1 MQNIEHRIRWSVAI
15 HTKGVYTK
23 IMNKQVQQRV
33 NIVLPQETLD
43 LLDAVS
49 KKGERSRVIDI
60 AVRDYVSR
68 AGRMHVRKLLIEGS
82 KVRNNRDLDIAR
94 QWGQLKDVNDVW

>member
-1 MQNIEHRIRWSVAI
+1 
-15 HTKGVYTK
+15 
-23 IMNKQVQQRV
+23 MNRQTQQRV
-33 NIVLPQETLD
+33 NIILPQETLD

-68 AGRMHVRKLLIEGS
+68 AGKVQLRKLLAEGAQARS
-82 KVRNNRDLDIAR
+82 TRDLDIAMT
-94 QWGQLKDVNDVW
+94 WGKIKDTNDVWR